1 MRDFSVLSD
10 VEFEEL
16 AGDLL
21 GAEVGVPVER
31 FAAGADGG
39 IDLRWNA
46 SGVTTIAQCKH
57 YLRSSFSQLYAA
69 AEKEVE
75 KVKRL
80 NPDAYRFITT
90 LDISVSQKDRI
101 YALFSEWMSGPECV
115 LGGRDIDALITRYP
129 DVERRHAKLWVST
142 GMQLFWNLH
151 SDIANR
157 AEALRQRIGKS
168 MPKYVVSSSY
178 GPARRLLDEH
188 NVCLISGPPGIGK
201 TTLAQ
206 MLIAEHISVGYEPIE
221 VSADINEAWVA
232 LSRETNQIFLYDDFL
247 GQITFSERLA
257 KNEDKRL
264 SDLIEK
270 LSSGNS
276 SKKLILTTREY
287 ILRDARLSYERLGE
301 LDNRYQ
307 FVLELQA
314 YSKADRAQILYNHLW
329 HSDVAASCLREIAK
343 GGYKEILN
351 HRAYNPRL
359 VEYCTGKA
367 FDTQSP
373 GYPSRFKESLDHPE
387 RIWRVAFEEHL
398 TDEQRLLVLVLS
410 ALPKRVA
417 IDVVLEAHQSLCDEL
432 GVLSTESSFRRA
444 LEVLEG
450 TFIAISRNR
459 DGDTTIQH
467 ANPSVTEF
475 ALFRVASDRK
485 VLEALVASAVSFD
498 QLTELFLYA
507 RGGSFIYRGNP
518 ELMTALKNMKEKFT
532 AAMRAS
538 FDSPS
543 LQQEKTWVPGIGIT
557 RVDPTGKLEERVGIY
572 LQVDKEWH
580 VGDEAIRV
588 VVERLL
594 DQWRNHEGDK
604 AEATNTFT
612 LLSSHRSADHY
623 IGEAHEVFHDWL
635 ASTLDSAEDWR
646 HYVDHLSDYDR
657 VNLQDEWDIADSF
670 ERFMENEIVSSGP
683 HPSNLDDMKSIA
695 DEFGLY
701 ELSERID
708 EVITAEAEP
717 DDDYERPDG
726 FREGGY
732 VTESYLEGLFG
743 RLAE

>member
-46 SGVTTIAQCKH
+46 SGITTIAQCKH

-80 NPDAYRFITT
+80 NPDAYHFITT
-90 LDISVSQKDRI
+90 LDISVSQKERI
-101 YALFSEWMSGPECV
+101 YALFSEWMSGPEYV
-115 LGGRDIDALITRYP
+115 LGGRDIDALITRHP
-129 DVERRHAKLWVST
+129 DIERRHAKLWVST

-157 AEALRQRIGKS
+157 AEALRQRIEKS
-168 MPKYVVSSSY
+168 MPRYVVSSSY

-232 LSRETNQIFLYDDFL
+232 LSRDTSQIFLYDDFL

-270 LSSGNS
+270 LSSGHS

-301 LDNRYQ
+301 LDSRYQ
-307 FVLELQA
+307 FVLELKA
-314 YSKADRAQILYNHLW
+314 YSKADKAQILYNHLW

-351 HRAYNPRL
+351 HRSYNPRL

-373 GYPSRFKESLDHPE
+373 GYLSRFKESLDHPE

-410 ALPKRVA
+410 TLPRRVA
-417 IDVVLEAHQSLCDEL
+417 IDVLLEAHQSLCCNL

-459 DGDTTIQH
+459 DSDTTIQH

-485 VLEALVASAVSFD
+485 VLEAIVASAVSFD
-498 QLTELFLYA
+498 QLAELFLYA
-507 RGGSFIYRGNP
+507 RGGSFIY
-518 ELMTALKNMKEKFT
+518 
-532 AAMRAS
+532 
-538 FDSPS
+538 
-543 LQQEKTWVPGIGIT
+543 
-557 RVDPTGKLEERVGIY
+557 
-572 LQVDKEWH
+572 
-580 VGDEAIRV
+580 
-588 VVERLL
+588 
-594 DQWRNHEGDK
+594 
-604 AEATNTFT
+604 
-612 LLSSHRSADHY
+612 
-623 IGEAHEVFHDWL
+623 GEIP
-635 ASTLDSAEDWR
+635 
-646 HYVDHLSDYDR
+646 
-657 VNLQDEWDIADSF
+657 N
-670 ERFMENEIVSSGP
+670 
-683 HPSNLDDMKSIA
+683 
-695 DEFGLY
+695 
-701 ELSERID
+701 
-708 EVITAEAEP
+708 
-717 DDDYERPDG
+717 
-726 FREGGY
+726 
-732 VTESYLEGLFG
+732 
-743 RLAE
+743 